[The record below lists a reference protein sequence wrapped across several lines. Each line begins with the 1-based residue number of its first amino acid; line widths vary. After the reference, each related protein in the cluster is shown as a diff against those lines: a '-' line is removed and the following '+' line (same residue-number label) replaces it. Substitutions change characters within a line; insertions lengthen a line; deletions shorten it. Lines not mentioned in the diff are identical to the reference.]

1 MSRSLSFSPRAL
13 CSLIVNE
20 DAAHA
25 VVSSLGKTGG
35 IVQFL
40 DLNPE
45 ATPFQRKFVSYV
57 KRCDELERKLR
68 YFHGQVQEM
77 GLEVQSAGS
86 VDQFLNSSVFG
97 GTSGRKETAKSGS
110 FLLET
115 LEAELEGYEKQLVE
129 LSGMSKKLT
138 QEYNEKLEYQEVLA
152 KSRSLYRDEGSNLI
166 RETEAKGAEAEGT
179 QVRAASPGAQA
190 WVVREQCSRR
200 ALRHPP
206 HPTPLAKSLGP
217 PAPLGCS
224 C

>member
-1 MSRSLSFSPRAL
+1 MPCPHAPR
-13 CSLIVNE
+13 SLIVNE

-35 IVQFL
+35 ILQFL

-86 VDQFLNSSVFG
+86 VDQFLKSSVFG

-115 LEAELEGYEKQLVE
+115 LEAELDGYERQLLE
-129 LSGMSKKLT
+129 LGGMSKRLT
-138 QEYNEKLEYQEVLA
+138 QEYNEKLEYQEVLV
-152 KSRSLYRDEGSNLI
+152 KTRSLYREEGSNLL
-166 RETEAKGAEAEGT
+166 RETEAKGADEAEGM
-179 QVRAASPGAQA
+179 QVSAASAAAP
-190 WVVREQCSRR
+190 S
-200 ALRHPP
+200 PD
-206 HPTPLAKSLGP
+206 TP
-217 PAPLGCS
+217 
-224 C
+224 